1 MHSCC
6 RRLEAA
12 LERQEPRERKSKADR
27 TKRQREATAIE
38 SCQTEREAKGPGKGG
53 GGGEGEGVERVM
65 CAPAAP
71 GDVAR
76 NVLLFPRGGA
86 HDTAGDYVAGIR
98 LKYILYTNKHKQDVN
113 NDRKFLNM

>member
-1 MHSCC
+1 
-6 RRLEAA
+6 
-12 LERQEPRERKSKADR
+12 
-27 TKRQREATAIE
+27 
-38 SCQTEREAKGPGKGG
+38 
-53 GGGEGEGVERVM
+53 M

-98 LKYILYTNKHKQDVN
+98 LKYILYTSKHKQDVN